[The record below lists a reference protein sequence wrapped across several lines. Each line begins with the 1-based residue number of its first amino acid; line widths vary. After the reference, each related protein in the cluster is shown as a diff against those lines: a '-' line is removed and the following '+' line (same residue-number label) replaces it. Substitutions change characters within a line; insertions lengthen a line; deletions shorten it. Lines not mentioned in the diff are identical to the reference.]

1 VKGGND
7 EMKTRYIRYRGRKI
21 NMGGR
26 YIKGIYH
33 YRNLHTWE
41 VCRKG
46 DGMEEKHIIIL
57 TPNNRELKAL
67 HRMVSEQV
75 SVLRQICREEE
86 ELLPF
91 FAEQIL
97 LDLKVCW
104 NLLSLLEE
112 ARATN

>member
-7 EMKTRYIRYRGRKI
+7 EMKTRYIRYRGCRL
-21 NMGGR
+21 NLRGR

-33 YRNLHTWE
+33 YRNLYTWL
-41 VCRKG
+41 VYRRR

-57 TPNNRELKAL
+57 TPDNRELKAL

-75 SVLRQICREEE
+75 FVLRQICREEE
-86 ELLPF
+86 DLLPL

-97 LDLKVCW
+97 LDLKVCR
-104 NLLSLLEE
+104 NLLFLLEE
-112 ARATN
+112 ARAIN